1 MLKGRK
7 RTITRR
13 ITSDSELKLDAVLQ
27 YQFFNQGTA
36 EVFIGDGSLNQA
48 PMLTN
53 LQSREGLTLGNPTLT
68 ESIHKAIR
76 FGEVGTKDLIVY
88 LEVFHPETE
97 ESGEK
102 IC

>member
-1 MLKGRK
+1 MLKGKK

-13 ITSDSELKLDAVLQ
+13 ITSDSELKFDAVLQ

-53 LQSREGLTLGNPTLT
+53 LQSREGLTLGNPTMT
-68 ESIHKAIR
+68 ESLHKAIR
-76 FGEVGTKDLIVY
+76 FGDIGTKDLTIY
-88 LEVFHPETE
+88 IEVFDSEPE
-97 ESGEK
+97 ESIEK
-102 IC
+102 VC